1 MGRMLPKSEGYNDPT
16 QAAYWYQGMQSTHE
30 KGHAFAA
37 KIEDSPTRLVWLQQA
52 PFLFGT

>member
-1 MGRMLPKSEGYNDPT
+1 MLPKSEGYNDPT

>member
-1 MGRMLPKSEGYNDPT
+1 MLPKSEGYNDPT

-37 KIEDSPTRLVWLQQA
+37 KIEDSNPVSLATTGTFFVWDIM
-52 PFLFGT
+52 